1 MKEADA
7 SFIRPGMFIIT
18 KINFYYRINFKAD
31 DRTVLF
37 FESRDSV

>member
-7 SFIRPGMFIIT
+7 SFIRPGMFIKK

-31 DRTVLF
+31 DRTVF
-37 FESRDSV
+37 